1 MEQPDEGT
9 AAKPW
14 VIYSQSRGNFSQRNL
29 HKATVDSGLKKG
41 HMSPVL
47 HSYNIIYRSV

>member
-1 MEQPDEGT
+1 MKQPDEGPT
-9 AAKPW
+9 AKSW

-29 HKATVDSGLKKG
+29 RKATAESGLKKG
-41 HMSPVL
+41 HMSPDL